1 MSSAVDI
8 QIVSAPNL
16 AKIENYLKDASYR
29 ETIEYSANFNT
40 RLCLERRLRLPFL
53 DPQTGVAQNHS
64 HLFMD
69 KKQRMPGFRQGQI
82 YTYPATRWRKSR
94 RQYLNKMYKF
104 PDRPFQALRKD
115 HEALMAS
122 TTGTGAAGTASP
134 TVSTGLQQDPDL
146 NSSLM
151 EESSSLGAA
160 GGDTSDSKDSQQQPQ
175 QQQQTQSQ
183 QLKEDLPKE
192 WFYDDMDINDNDSL
206 EEPKS
211 PADDEYDY
219 DPRYGT
225 KKRRK
230 RGRGKKA
237 TLTPGEGAG
246 PGPGRRRSG
255 AGRGRSVV
263 SSVTTASFADTSLS
277 GLDSV
282 DGMGGSSTDVTATPT
297 TTTTGRR
304 ARGTGTRGRRR
315 TKGGNSGNC
324 DPPSPSNA
332 EPPSFESAAAAVGV
346 MDNLTPVVDE
356 HNADLR
362 NYRKYLLE
370 R

>member
-1 MSSAVDI
+1 MSSALDI

-115 HEALMAS
+115 HEALVAS
-122 TTGTGAAGTASP
+122 SAGSGAAGTASP
-134 TVSTGLQQDPDL
+134 TVSAGLQQDPDL

-175 QQQQTQSQ
+175 QQQQQTQSS

-192 WFYDDMDINDNDSL
+192 WFYDDIDINDNDSL

-237 TLTPGEGAG
+237 TLTPGEGGG

-255 AGRGRSVV
+255 AGRGRSA
-263 SSVTTASFADTSLS
+263 SSVQSAAFTDTSLS
-277 GLDSV
+277 GLDSI
-282 DGMGGSSTDVTATPT
+282 DGMGTGSAEGGATSTP

-315 TKGGNSGNC
+315 AKAGSSGNC
-324 DPPSPSNA
+324 DPPSPGNA

-346 MDNLTPVVDE
+346 MDNLSAVGED
-356 HNADLR
+356 HSADLR
-362 NYRKYLLE
+362 NYRKYL
-370 R
+370 

>member
-1 MSSAVDI
+1 M
-8 QIVSAPNL
+8 L
-16 AKIENYLKDASYR
+16 LYLIFVLNNQNASINSYR
-29 ETIEYSANFNT
+29 
-40 RLCLERRLRLPFL
+40 
-53 DPQTGVAQNHS
+53 
-64 HLFMD
+64 
-69 KKQRMPGFRQGQI
+69 
-82 YTYPATRWRKSR
+82 
-94 RQYLNKMYKF
+94 F

-115 HEALMAS
+115 HEALVAS
-122 TTGTGAAGTASP
+122 TTGSGAAGTASP

-175 QQQQTQSQ
+175 HQQQPANQQQ

-192 WFYDDMDINDNDSL
+192 WFYDDIDINDNDSL

-237 TLTPGEGAG
+237 LTPGESAG
-246 PGPGRRRSG
+246 PGPGRRRGTG
-255 AGRGRSVV
+255 AGRGRPAASAVAA
-263 SSVTTASFADTSLS
+263 ASFADTSLS
-277 GLDSV
+277 GLDST
-282 DGMGGSSTDVTATPT
+282 DGSLTAGFTDVTATPT
-297 TTTTGRR
+297 ATTTTGRR

-315 TKGGNSGNC
+315 TKGGHASSCN
-324 DPPSPSNA
+324 PPSPGNA

-346 MDNLTPVVDE
+346 MDNLQPVVDD

-362 NYRKYLLE
+362 NYRKYL
-370 R
+370 